1 MTDRQPLLS
10 LALAACLASGW
21 AVDAPPEVPK
31 GEVSKHSFAQSAI
44 FPGTVRDYWVYVP
57 KQYDGTTPAC
67 LYVNQDGIQFNAPAV
82 FDRLIAAKEMPIT
95 IGLFVMHGR
104 VAAPGAGALDR
115 FNRSYEYDGL
125 GDGYARF
132 ILEELLPHVV
142 AEQKLV
148 ISPAGKDH
156 AIGGTSSGAICAFTA
171 AWERPDAFTRVFSGV
186 GTYVGLRGGNSYPT
200 LVRKVE
206 PKPLRVFL
214 QDGSN
219 DANNFAGDWWMA
231 NQEMERALRFA
242 GYEVDHA
249 WGDGPHD
256 SKGATVVFA
265 DAMRFLWQGWPA
277 AVPAGAGSKQLQEI
291 LAPGAG
297 WQLVGEGYTH
307 CSGAAVDAHGQV
319 FFSDGAAGRGLR
331 IAADGSLQVLPNPPA
346 AGTAIPATAAGASAV
361 ANDAGGA
368 GAGRRFAADGRLF
381 AVSSATS
388 EVIAYQPDG
397 TSTVIAAGITGSDLV
412 VRHDGGVYVTVPAG
426 DAPAGTGTVWYISAS
441 GDKRVV
447 DSGLRWCS
455 GITLS
460 TDQSLLY
467 VADARSHWVYSYQ
480 VQADGSLLDKQRYY
494 WLHVPD
500 GEDDSGAGGMR
511 SDRDGRLYIATRLG
525 IQICDQPGRVTC
537 IIPSP
542 GGRVTG
548 LSFGGENLDVL
559 YACCG
564 DKVYRRALKVQGV
577 EPFQAPVKPAAPH
590 L

>member
-1 MTDRQPLLS
+1 MTDFNPLLC
-10 LALAACLASGW
+10 LALVISLGAGW
-21 AVDAPPEVPK
+21 AGDAPAEVPK
-31 GEVSKHSFAQSAI
+31 GDVSKHSFEQSAI
-44 FPGTVRDYWVYVP
+44 FPGTARDYWVYVP

-67 LYVNQDGIQFNAPAV
+67 LYVNQDGVQFNAPAV
-82 FDRLIAAKEMPIT
+82 FDRLIAAKEMPVT

-104 VAAPGAGALDR
+104 VKAPSDDALDR

-132 ILEELLPHVV
+132 ILDELLPHVI

-171 AWERPDAFTRVFSGV
+171 AWERPDAFTRVFNGV
-186 GTYVGLRGGNSYPT
+186 GTYVGLRGGNNYPT

-206 PKPLRVFL
+206 PKPLRIFL

-219 DANNFAGDWWMA
+219 DANNWAGDWWMA

-265 DAMRFLWQGWPA
+265 DAMRFLWKGWPA
-277 AVPAGAGSKQLQEI
+277 AVPAGQGSKQLQEI
-291 LAPGAG
+291 LLPGEG
-297 WQLVGEGYTH
+297 WQLVGEGYRLT
-307 CSGAAVDAHGQV
+307 SGAAVDAHGQV
-319 FFSDGAAGRGLR
+319 FFDDVATGRTYR
-331 IAADGSLQVLPNPPA
+331 IDADGKPVVFIADN
-346 AGTAIPATAAGASAV
+346 GK
-361 ANDAGGA
+361 GA
-368 GAGRRFAADGRLF
+368 GQRFAPDGRLYAA
-381 AVSSATS
+381 AVATQ
-388 EVIAYQPDG
+388 EIVAYQGDG
-397 TSTVIAAGITGSDLV
+397 ARTVIAGGITGNDLA
-412 VRHDGGVYVTVPAG
+412 VRHDGGVYVTEAAG
-426 DAPAGTGTVWYISAS
+426 AAAPGESAVWYINPA
-441 GDKRVV
+441 GRKRRIVTA
-447 DSGLRWCS
+447 LRCGT

-467 VADARSHWVYSYQ
+467 VADARSHWVYSFQ
-480 VQADGSLLDKQRYY
+480 VGADGSLKDQQRYY

-500 GEDDSGAGGMR
+500 SEDDSGAGGMR
-511 SDRDGRLYIATRLG
+511 TDSEGRLYVATRMG
-525 IQICDQPGRVTC
+525 IQVCDQPGRVTC
-537 IIPSP
+537 IIPTP
-542 GGRVTG
+542 GGLVSS
-548 LSFGGENLDVL
+548 LSFGGEKFDVL

-564 DKVYRRALKVQGV
+564 DKVYRRKLKIQGV
-577 EPFQAPVKPAAPH
+577 EGFQAAIKPAAPH

>member
-1 MTDRQPLLS
+1 MTERHILLC
-10 LALAACLASGW
+10 LALATSSRRAGRW
-21 AVDAPPEVPK
+21 TPRQEVPK
-31 GEVSKHSFAQSAI
+31 GEVSKHTFEQSAI

-57 KQYDGTTPAC
+57 KQYDGTAPAC
-67 LYVNQDGIQFNAPAV
+67 LYVNQDGVQFNAPAV
-82 FDRLIAAKEMPIT
+82 FDRLIAAKEMPVT
-95 IGLFVMHGR
+95 IGVFVMHGR
-104 VAAPGAGALDR
+104 VKAPTANAIDR

-132 ILEELLPHVV
+132 ILDELLPRIV

-186 GTYVGLRGGNSYPT
+186 GTYVGLRGGNNYPT

-206 PKPLRVFL
+206 PRPLRVFL

-231 NQEMERALRFA
+231 NQELERALRFA

-256 SKGATVVFA
+256 SKGATAVFA
-265 DAMRFLWQGWPA
+265 DAMRFLWKGWPA
-277 AVPAGAGSKQLQEI
+277 AVPAGPGSKQLQEI
-291 LAPGAG
+291 LQPGEG
-297 WQLVGEGYTH
+297 WQLVGEGYQL
-307 CSGAAVDAHGQV
+307 SAGAAVDAHGQV
-319 FFSDGAAGRGLR
+319 VFNDE
-331 IAADGSLQVLPNPPA
+331 A
-346 AGTAIPATAAGASAV
+346 AGTTYRI
-361 ANDAGGA
+361 D
-368 GAGRRFAADGRLF
+368 ADGRPQVLIAGKGRDAGQRF
-381 AVSSATS
+381 APDGRRYAVCASTQEVVAYASDGTRS
-388 EVIAYQPDG
+388 VIASG
-397 TSTVIAAGITGSDLV
+397 IAGSDLV
-412 VRHDGGVYVTVPAG
+412 VRHDGGVYVTVPAAATTPG
-426 DAPAGTGTVWYISAS
+426 PGTGTVWYISPA
-441 GDKRVV
+441 GEKRMV
-447 DSGLRWCS
+447 DVGLRCSS

-480 VQADGSLLDKQRYY
+480 VQGDGSLKDKQRYY

-500 GEDDSGAGGMR
+500 GEDDCGAGGMR
-511 SDRDGRLYIATRLG
+511 CDRDGRLYVATRMG
-525 IQICDQPGRVTC
+525 IQVCDQPGRVTC
-537 IIPSP
+537 IIPTPAGWTSS
-542 GGRVTG
+542 
-548 LSFGGENLDVL
+548 LSFGGEKLDVL

-564 DKVYRRALKVQGV
+564 DKVYRRTLRVEGV
-577 EPFQAPVKPAAPH
+577 EPFQAPIKPAAPR

>member
-1 MTDRQPLLS
+1 MADRLHLRC
-10 LALAACLASGW
+10 LALAASITACW
-21 AVDAPPEVPK
+21 AGDAPAEVPK
-31 GEVSKHSFAQSAI
+31 GEVSKHSFEQSTI

-67 LYVNQDGIQFNAPAV
+67 LWVNQDGIQFNAPAV
-82 FDRLIAAKEMPIT
+82 FDRLIAAKEMPVT
-95 IGLFVMHGR
+95 IGVFVMHGR
-104 VAAPGAGALDR
+104 VKAPGEDALDR
-115 FNRSYEYDGL
+115 FNRSFEYDGL

-132 ILEELLPHVV
+132 ILDELLPHII

-156 AIGGTSSGAICAFTA
+156 AIGGTSSGAIGAFTA

-186 GTYVGLRGGNSYPT
+186 GTYVGLRGGNNYPT

-219 DANNFAGDWWMA
+219 DANNWAGDWWMA

-265 DAMRFLWQGWPA
+265 DAMRFLWKGWPE
-277 AVPAGAGSKQLQEI
+277 AVPAGAGSKNLQEI
-291 LAPGAG
+291 LLPGEA
-297 WQLVGEGYTH
+297 WQLVGEGFRL
-307 CSGAAVDAHGQV
+307 SAGAAVDAHGLV
-319 FFSDGAAGRGLR
+319 YFNDVATGKTYR
-331 IAADGSLQVLPNPPA
+331 IAADGKPEVFIADNHQ
-346 AGTAIPATAAGASAV
+346 
-361 ANDAGGA
+361 GA
-368 GAGRRFAADGRLF
+368 GQRFAPDGRLY
-381 AVSSATS
+381 AAATGTQ
-388 EVIAYQPDG
+388 EIVAYHGDG
-397 TSTVIAAGITGSDLV
+397 TRTVIAGGITGNDLV
-412 VRHDGGVYVTVPAG
+412 VRHDGGVYVSE
-426 DAPAGTGTVWYISAS
+426 APAVTSQGNSTVWYISPA
-441 GDKRVV
+441 GEKRKLETA
-447 DSGLRWCS
+447 LRCS
-455 GITLS
+455 TGITLS

-467 VADARSHWVYSYQ
+467 VADAHSHWVYSYQ
-480 VQADGSLLDKQRYY
+480 VSADGSLKDQQRYY

-500 GEDDSGAGGMR
+500 NEDDSGAGGMR
-511 SDRDGRLYIATRLG
+511 TDREGRLYVATRMG
-525 IQICDQPGRVTC
+525 IQVCDQPGRVTC

-542 GGRVTG
+542 GGRV
-548 LSFGGENLDVL
+548 LSLGFGGEKFDVL

-564 DKVYRRALKVQGV
+564 DKVYRRKLKVQGV
-577 EPFQAPVKPAAPH
+577 EGFQAPIKPAAPH